1 MSPAAVPLP
10 EAHDDAG
17 PGAEASRA
25 ADVNAATEVNRATDA
40 SQAAEVSRDPRT
52 GAATA
57 GPPATTPARLSAA
70 LAAAARDAEE
80 FGATAPAVRAGR
92 LAAVADALEEH
103 AGELAALADAET
115 ALGPER
121 LRGEVGRA
129 AAQLRF
135 YGSVAVEG
143 SWLGVR
149 IDGPDTTGSAE
160 LRRMNRPLGPV
171 AVFGASNFPF
181 AFGVA
186 GHDTASALAA
196 GCPVLVK
203 AHPAHPLLSARLGD
217 LVSGAL
223 RAAGAPE
230 GAFALV
236 TGFDAGLALV
246 DAPEVA
252 AVAFTGSQSG
262 GTALVERAARRPVP
276 VPVFAEMGTVNP
288 VALTPAAAGVSDGTA
303 AAAEGFTGSFTLGQG
318 QFCTKPGLLLAP
330 AGSGAA
336 DAVATALRKVAPG
349 VLLTESIAAAYRQG
363 VADLVAAGATP
374 VASVP
379 ALTGGFA
386 AEPTVLTV
394 PARALRPGSR
404 LLAECFGP
412 VALVAEYGSVAELRE
427 VLAALQPSLAAS
439 VISAGPDDPDLPWL
453 VEQLARRTGRVVVD
467 GWPTGVAT
475 AWAQQHGGPWPA
487 TSRPEATS
495 VGASALD
502 RFTRPVAY
510 QGVPQAA
517 LPMALRDGNPWGVV
531 RRLDGAPEPAGAA
544 AAGGRA

>member
-1 MSPAAVPLP
+1 MSPAAVPPP
-10 EAHDDAG
+10 EAHHGAG
-17 PGAEASRA
+17 PDAEVSR
-25 ADVNAATEVNRATDA
+25 TPEPNRAT
-40 SQAAEVSRDPRT
+40 EVSRDPRT
-52 GAATA
+52 GAATP
-57 GPPATTPARLSAA
+57 GPPATTPAELSAA
-70 LAAAARDAEE
+70 LAAAARDADR
-80 FGATAPAVRAGR
+80 FAATAPAVRAGL

-103 AGELAALADAET
+103 TGELAALADAET

-135 YGSVAVEG
+135 YGTVATEG
-143 SWLGVR
+143 GWLGVR
-149 IDGPDTTGSAE
+149 IDGPGTTGSGE

-203 AHPAHPLLSARLGD
+203 AHPAHPLLSRRLGD
-217 LVSGAL
+217 LVSAAL
-223 RAAGAPE
+223 HAAGAPE
-230 GAFALV
+230 GAFSLV

-262 GTALVERAARRPVP
+262 GTALVERAARRLVP

-288 VALTPAAAGVSDGTA
+288 VVLTPAAAGDRGGLA
-303 AAAEGFTGSFTLGQG
+303 GAAEGFTGSFTLGQG

-336 DAVATALRKVAPG
+336 DAVAGALKEVAPG

-363 VADLVAAGATP
+363 VADLVAAGASP

-379 ALTGGFA
+379 ALTRGFA

-412 VALVAEYGSVAELRE
+412 VALVVEYGSGAQLRE
-427 VLAALQPSLAAS
+427 ILAALQPSLAAA
-439 VISAGPDDPDLPWL
+439 VISAGPADPELPWL
-453 VEQLARRTGRVVVD
+453 VEHLARRSGRVVVD

-475 AWAQQHGGPWPA
+475 SWAQQHGGPWPA

-517 LPMALRDGNPWGVV
+517 LPVALRDGNPWGVV
-531 RRLDGAPEPAGAA
+531 RRLDGVPTPA
-544 AAGGRA
+544 AAGTAGGRG